1 MALVGRVEALR
12 VMTKTALRYGAL
24 MATLVVAAAC
34 NEKGGIAYNKG
45 AADAQVPARL
55 KTEMA
60 KQGMPLTSPVVARVF
75 KEENKVEIW
84 KQKANGRYAMLT
96 SYEICKYS
104 GKLGPKYTEGDRQAP
119 EGFYT
124 VRPAQMNPNSQ
135 YHLSFDM
142 GYPNKYDR
150 ANGRTGSNLMVH
162 GACSSSG
169 CYSMNDGPMT
179 EIYAV
184 AREAFKGGQQEFQ
197 IQAYPFRMTAQNM
210 ARYRNDTNID
220 FWKNLKEGYDAF
232 ETTKVPPKVDVCGK
246 RYVFNQTLPIGAS
259 ATAACPSSVTVAET
273 AFQSSGATHTAAFA
287 AATNEKDIAP
297 PKPSIQGIK
306 EAELV
311 KDWTKRR
318 ARGERISMDPPSLN
332 SDGTVTTGSRMGRAN
347 NEAGRKMAAL
357 EAEEARKK
365 REAEEK
371 AAAAAEAKRLKEEAK
386 AQAEAEKAAKK
397 AAKEAEANGQ
407 PAQAAVEQPVPP
419 APVAEPA
426 DEGIIGNARKRLGAL
441 LGG

>member
-1 MALVGRVEALR
+1 MKTFFRSVALI
-12 VMTKTALRYGAL
+12 
-24 MATLVVAAAC
+24 ATLSLAAAC
-34 NEKGGIAYNKG
+34 NEKAGGISHYKG
-45 AADAQVPARL
+45 DSNAQVPARL
-55 KTEMA
+55 KSEMA
-60 KQGMPLTSPVVARVF
+60 KQGMPIGSPVLARVF

-135 YHLSFDM
+135 YHLSFDI

-150 ANGRTGSNLMVH
+150 ANGRTGANLMVH

-210 ARYRNDTNID
+210 ARYSKDVNFG

-232 ETTKVPPKVDVCGK
+232 ELTKSQPKVDVCGK
-246 RYVFNQTLPIGAS
+246 RYVFNQTLPVGSS
-259 ATAACPSSVTVAET
+259 ATAACPATIAAGVSS
-273 AFQSSGATHTAAFA
+273 FQSSSDSHSAAFA
-287 AATNEKDIAP
+287 ATTSDGKALPP
-297 PKPSIQGIK
+297 PKASIQGVK

-318 ARGERISMDPPSLN
+318 ARGERISMDPPTLN
-332 SDGTVTTGSRMGRAN
+332 PDGSVSVTSRMGRAT
-347 NEAGRKMAAL
+347 NEAGRRMAAL
-357 EAEEARKK
+357 EAEEAAKK

-371 AAAAAEAKRLKEEAK
+371 AQAEAEAKRLKEEAK
-386 AQAEAEKAAKK
+386 AKVAAEKAAKK
-397 AAKEAEANGQ
+397 AAKEAAARGETPATEAAAQ
-407 PAQAAVEQPVPP
+407 PMPP
-419 APVAEPA
+419 APVIEPPA
-426 DEGIIGNARKRLGAL
+426 DEGIIGNARKKLGAL